1 MDETTPLGT
10 DTVVIEVT
18 SNATGT
24 AVLGRCTFNL
34 TVTRRTEQRDVIGRP
49 LRPCVLEGT
58 RLAFDS
64 ESRKPI
70 IPGQFAP
77 AGEVNRL
84 ISQVNDQ
91 SWLKHA
97 RIAFRPAVARGVP
110 VIKDPDTG
118 PDPEHSLPT
127 MPGEVFIP
135 DFLATAET
143 AEPALVEKACEKAW
157 QNIDPS
163 QKGIPVVFVRG
174 FLNAGNT
181 LGFVPAA
188 APELIQRSGIP
199 RTSSTRLCEH
209 PRQRLLVG
217 DVTRVGWTLLLEP
230 DGRDITFDKA
240 VNVLAHELGHTL
252 LLDHGNGLDDDSNGT
267 LPPASGPRRFDGYCD
282 PMGLEED
289 RLTPFVNCEATGSL
303 MQGSVRNCFL
313 LRPLQV
319 EKAARPQSWCPA
331 RHLTPRQIPP
341 VHSSRNSPIPIPQ

>member
-1 MDETTPLGT
+1 M
-10 DTVVIEVT
+10 
-18 SNATGT
+18 
-24 AVLGRCTFNL
+24 
-34 TVTRRTEQRDVIGRP
+34 TRRPEQRDVIGRP

-58 RLAFDS
+58 RLAFGS

-70 IPGQFAP
+70 SPGQLAP
-77 AGEVNRL
+77 AAEKSIPL
-84 ISQVNDQ
+84 IGQDQ
-91 SWLKHA
+91 RSDLAETREHT
-97 RIAFRPAVARGVP
+97 AFRPAVARGVP

-319 EKAARPQSWCPA
+319 EQARAAAKLVPGAAFDASADPA
-331 RHLTPRQIPP
+331 GT
-341 VHSSRNSPIPIPQ
+341 SSRN